1 MLIFFKILIE
11 GVRLAIQELWANG
24 LRTFLSILGITI
36 GIFCVIAVL
45 TMVDSVEKNVRQ
57 SLERLG
63 NDVIYIN
70 RFPWN
75 EEPGDTW
82 WKYRKRPNPSFQD
95 FKAIQERVGSADLTA
110 MRIFLAGRRLKYS
123 NNTIDNS
130 VVIGGTND
138 FGYIYNFDFESGRYF
153 SLSEANLGHNVMIL
167 GHTIAQELFPMI
179 DPVGKFVKYMGR
191 KVRVIG
197 VLKKEGESILGDGFD
212 QVAILPFNYLRRY
225 VDVNSRFV
233 SPMIVVKAK
242 KDVSNEQLEEEIAGT
257 LRATRKLKPIEENN
271 FALNKISFLSN
282 ILDSIFG
289 VINIAGWLI
298 GIFAILVG
306 GFGIANIMFV
316 SVKERTNII
325 GIKKSLGAKNH
336 FILFEF
342 LIESICLCFL
352 GGLLGLALV
361 SLLTWVGTY
370 FIESFELV
378 LSYNNVLVGMF
389 MSVIIGCIA
398 GFIPAL
404 SAARLNPVEAIRHN

>member
-242 KDVSNEQLEEEIAGT
+242 KDVNNEQLEEEIAGT

-370 FIESFELV
+370 FIESFKLV